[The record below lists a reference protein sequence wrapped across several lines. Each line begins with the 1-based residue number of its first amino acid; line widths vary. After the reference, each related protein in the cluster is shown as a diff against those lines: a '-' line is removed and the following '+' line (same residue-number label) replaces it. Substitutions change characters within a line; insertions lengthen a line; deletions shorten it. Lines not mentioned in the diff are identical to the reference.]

1 MKLHDGFRLKNI
13 LSLLIFIIGIVFIII
28 SLNKKQISS
37 KIKPQLP
44 SLYISKNT
52 IRRFDTKEIIQLKGV
67 TTMTFTYDN
76 LSTEALIFR
85 LEKAKTWGI
94 NLLGIFI
101 NPFQIQNR
109 WQELDKII
117 EWAKN
122 NKIYIYLMPALN
134 IHDKNHSLSNQINLL
149 DEVSEIF
156 GIRYTKYSHILY
168 GFWAE
173 PRGIPWIAW
182 ISVMNSSVK
191 KLRKNND
198 KAIVLVT
205 GIQFGRLFST
215 KESLPFTNAIFD
227 IHDYPWANKE
237 EAISLKMKNPYG
249 ILWNNI
255 YDDYPV
261 LIGEFGGVYREDF
274 GSDEDLSYIQFILN
288 EVNSKKLNYSAY
300 TIDSEGELGLMN
312 WETNIPTNKGRLIL
326 DDLKKFP
333 PTNFN

>member
-1 MKLHDGFRLKNI
+1 MKLYHDFYLKNI
-13 LSLLIFIIGIVFIII
+13 ISLLIFIIGIVFVIY
-28 SLNKKQISS
+28 LFNKKQISS

-67 TTMTFTYDN
+67 TTMTFTYEN

-101 NPFQIQNR
+101 NPFQMQNR
-109 WQELDKII
+109 WQELDKIV

-122 NKIYIYLMPALN
+122 NRIYVYLMPAVN
-134 IHDKNHSLSNQINLL
+134 IHDKNHSFSDQIVLL
-149 DEVSEIF
+149 DEVSETF
-156 GIRYTKYSHILY
+156 GIRYTKYSHMLY

-173 PRGIPWIAW
+173 PRDIPWVAW
-182 ISVMNSSVK
+182 LSIMNNSVN

-205 GIQFGRLFST
+205 GTQFGRFISGE
-215 KESLPFTNAIFD
+215 KLPFTDVIFD
-227 IHDYPWANKE
+227 IHDYPWANQQ
-237 EAISLKMKNPYG
+237 EAQNLKMKSPQG
-249 ILWNNI
+249 VLWENVYKN
-255 YDDYPV
+255 YPV
-261 LIGEFGGVYREDF
+261 LIGEFGGVYQEGF
-274 GSDEDLSYIQFILN
+274 GSEEDLSYIQFILN

-312 WETNIPTNKGRLIL
+312 WEANTPTNKGRLIL